1 MNEKGEIRNKEE
13 KSRLPVDM
21 RGSKTSV
28 LKLPITNSQ
37 TGQLPVGLIAQ
48 LVEHCTGI
56 ADVMGLNP
64 FKFFSGF
71 NFVAA

>member
-1 MNEKGEIRNKEE
+1 MLALAKGIREPHKVKK
-13 KSRLPVDM
+13 KSFDLGGNRFP
-21 RGSKTSV
+21 
-28 LKLPITNSQ
+28 
-37 TGQLPVGLIAQ
+37 PVGLIAQ
-48 LVEHCTGI
+48 MVEQCTGI